1 MIKYHYNEAF
11 CVRVCVCVLVA
22 SASCV
27 CVVYCACNMVCNVGS
42 GEYVQKLFNISSR
55 ALIEE

>member
-1 MIKYHYNEAF
+1 MKRF
-11 CVRVCVCVLVA
+11 VCVCVCGLVA

-27 CVVYCACNMVCNVGS
+27 CVVCCACNMVCNVGS